1 MDIPAAAYELLIVD
15 NGSGDGTVAVAE
27 NFRSQ
32 FPNFRVMRNERNMGF
47 PAAVNQAAG
56 LASSPVLVLLTQD
69 STVER
74 RWPSE
79 PLPSLERD
87 TTLAAVGSCV
97 ARGGGAA

>member
-47 PAAVNQAAG
+47 PPAVNQAAG
-56 LASSPVLVLLTQD
+56 LASSPALVLLNQD
-69 STVER
+69 TTVER
-74 RWPSE
+74 RWLSARPASLQRDPTLPAVAR
-79 PLPSLERD
+79 PLPH
-87 TTLAAVGSCV
+87 
-97 ARGGGAA
+97 GGRP